1 LAAASVPRLPIGIIG
16 AMAAE
21 QREKSHGLPC

>member
-1 LAAASVPRLPIGIIG
+1 MAEKPIGIIG

-21 QREKSHGLPC
+21 VEALLAAMQEEKVE